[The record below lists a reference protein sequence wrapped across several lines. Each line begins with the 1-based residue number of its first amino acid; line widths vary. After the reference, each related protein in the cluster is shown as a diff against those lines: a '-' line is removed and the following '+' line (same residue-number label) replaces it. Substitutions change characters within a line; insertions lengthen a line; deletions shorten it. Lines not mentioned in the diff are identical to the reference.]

1 MKSHALQ
8 WVKPQPTPKQRRN
21 RRQAAPSLEYL
32 EDRLVPA
39 IINVNSSNYLS
50 LVGTAQPGDTVEFAA
65 GNYSQGL
72 NLSGMNGT
80 AGAWITFDGS
90 AGATILGTASQN
102 TVELDNTS
110 YLVFENF
117 TVDSQHLNDGIK
129 AGGGL
134 SNVSH
139 DIVIKNNSIINAD
152 SSQQTVGIST
162 KCIAWNWTI
171 QGNTINGA
179 GTGMYLGDSSGYA
192 PFINGVIQNNTVE
205 NTIGYGIEIKDQE
218 PYALVSGMPSSGTTI
233 LRNNEFLN
241 NDIQGAL
248 GQGAR
253 PNVMI
258 GGFPASGPGS
268 TDTYQIYG
276 NLIDNNVSSGDY
288 LMQVTGRATIHDNNL
303 INDSV
308 GGLNI
313 QPHYDDSGTL
323 FSPQQISVYD
333 NTIYDVGTGISGA
346 SSWPVVGNL
355 IFANNSGAPAGNIS
369 DSIANAGLYLTAPTT
384 APVAANFVPLAGKAQ
399 GAAVNLSQFGSD
411 LAYNVDYGGNA
422 RPSSDTTYGA
432 FEGSGTVVQPPAAPS
447 GLNAT
452 AGDGQVSLSWTG
464 SAGAASYNVY
474 RWNGSSYGL
483 LQNVGGTSFTDTG
496 LTDGTTYWYEVTAV
510 NSGGESG
517 PSNQVSAT
525 PQAVVTAPAPPTSLS
540 ATAGDG
546 QVALSWSGSAGAT
559 SYNVYRWN
567 GSSYGLLQN
576 VGGTF
581 FTDADLADGSTY
593 WYEVTAVNSGGE
605 SGPSNQVSA
614 TPQAALTYGLSASP
628 TSAAPGATVTVN
640 WTAPAGHSTSDWI
653 GLFAVGSPNSSYLAY
668 QYTTSAT
675 SGAVSFTAPATPGS
689 YEFRFLPNN
698 GYTSVASSNALQV
711 QAAVTVPPAPTSLA
725 ATAGDG
731 QVALSWSASTG
742 ADSYNVY
749 RWNGSGYG
757 FLQNV
762 GSTSLTDSGLSDG
775 TTYYYEVT
783 AVSSAG
789 ESGASNQVSAT
800 PQAAVTYSV
809 SASPSTAAPGG
820 TITVN
825 WTAPAGHSA
834 SDWIGLFTVGSAN
847 TSYLAYQ
854 YTTAET
860 GGSVAFTAP
869 STAGSYEFRYLP
881 NDGYTSVA
889 VSNAVQVQTP
899 VPAAPINLTATAG
912 SAKVALSWSPSDGAT
927 GYNIYRGT
935 ASGGETLIKSGVTGT
950 SFTNTNLTNG
960 KTYFYEVTA
969 VNSAGQSALST
980 EVSAKPHGLPV
991 ITKLSTTAGPTK
1003 GGNKITIY
1011 GSGLSGATGVYFGG
1025 VAATSFAV
1033 NSDSAITVVVPAH
1046 AAGTV
1051 DVTVVT
1057 ALGTSA
1063 LTTADHYTFVSR
1075 PVMASVSPN
1084 SGPTAGGTVVT
1095 ISGQNLTGATKVLF
1109 GKYAATSF
1117 VVNADGT
1124 LTAWAPA
1131 EAAGTI
1137 NIYVVSAGGSSATT
1151 TADRFRYF

>member
-8 WVKPQPTPKQRRN
+8 WVKPQQTPKQRGN
-21 RRQAAPSLEYL
+21 RRQAAPSLEHL

-39 IINVNSSNYLS
+39 IINVNPSNYLS
-50 LVGTAQPGDTVEFAA
+50 LVGTAQPGDNVEFAA
-65 GNYSQGL
+65 GNYTQGL

-139 DIVIKNNSIINAD
+139 DILIKNNTIINAD

-179 GTGMYLGDSSGYA
+179 GTGMYLGDSSGFA
-192 PFINGVIQNNTVE
+192 PFVNGIIANNTVE
-205 NTIGYGIEIKDQE
+205 NTIGYGMQIKDQE
-218 PYALVSGMPSSGTTI
+218 PYSLVAGMPSSGTTI
-233 LRNNEFLN
+233 IRNNMFLN

-288 LMQVTGRATIHDNNL
+288 LMQVTGRATIHDNIL

-308 GGLNI
+308 GGINI

-346 SSWPVVGNL
+346 ASWPVVGNL

-369 DSIANAGLYLTAPTT
+369 DSIANAGQYLTSPST
-384 APVAANFVPLAGKAQ
+384 APVAADFIPLAGKAQ
-399 GAAVNLSQFGSD
+399 GAAVNLSQFASD

-422 RPSSDTTYGA
+422 RPNSDTTYGA
-432 FEGSGTVVQPPAAPS
+432 FEGSGTVVQPPAAPT
-447 GLNAT
+447 GLTAT
-452 AGDGQVSLSWTG
+452 AGDSQVSLSWTG
-464 SAGAASYNVY
+464 SAGATSYNVY
-474 RWNGSSYGL
+474 RWYGSSYTL
-483 LQNVGGTSFTDTG
+483 LQNVGGTSFADTG
-496 LTDGTTYWYEVTAV
+496 LADGSTYWYEVTAV

-525 PQAVVTAPAPPTSLS
+525 PQAVVTAPAPPTNLS

-546 QVALSWSGSAGAT
+546 QVALSWSGSAGAA

-567 GSSYGLLQN
+567 GSSYGLLQS
-576 VGGTF
+576 VGGTS
-581 FTDADLADGSTY
+581 FTDAGLNDGTTY
-593 WYEVTAVNSGGE
+593 WYEVTAVN
-605 SGPSNQVSA
+605 
-614 TPQAALTYGLSASP
+614 
-628 TSAAPGATVTVN
+628 
-640 WTAPAGHSTSDWI
+640 
-653 GLFAVGSPNSSYLAY
+653 
-668 QYTTSAT
+668 
-675 SGAVSFTAPATPGS
+675 
-689 YEFRFLPNN
+689 
-698 GYTSVASSNALQV
+698 
-711 QAAVTVPPAPTSLA
+711 
-725 ATAGDG
+725 
-731 QVALSWSASTG
+731 
-742 ADSYNVY
+742 
-749 RWNGSGYG
+749 
-757 FLQNV
+757 
-762 GSTSLTDSGLSDG
+762 
-775 TTYYYEVT
+775 
-783 AVSSAG
+783 SAG

-800 PQAAVTYSV
+800 PQAAVNYSL
-809 SASPSTAAPGG
+809 SASPTSVAPGG
-820 TITVN
+820 TVTVN
-825 WTAPAGHSA
+825 WTAPAGHST
-834 SDWIGLFTVGSAN
+834 SDWIALFAVGSPN

-854 YTTAET
+854 YTTADT
-860 GGSVAFTAP
+860 GGSVTFTAP
-869 STAGSYEFRYLP
+869 GTPGSYEFRFLP

-899 VPAAPINLTATAG
+899 VPAAPSHLTATAG
-912 SAKVALSWSPSDGAT
+912 NAKVVLSWSASDGAT
-927 GYNIYRGT
+927 SYNIYRGT
-935 ASGGETLIKSGVTGT
+935 VSGGETLLKSGVTGT
-950 SFTNTNLTNG
+950 SFTNTGLTNG

-969 VNSAGQSALST
+969 VNSAGGSARST
-980 EVSAKPHGLPV
+980 EMSAKPQGLPA
-991 ITKLSTTAGPTK
+991 ITKLSTTAGPTS

-1011 GSGLSGATGVYFGG
+1011 GSGLTGATGVYFGG
-1025 VAATSFAV
+1025 VAATSFTV
-1033 NSDSAITVVVPAH
+1033 NTNGSITVVVPAH

-1057 ALGTSA
+1057 ALGRSA
-1063 LTTADHYTFVSR
+1063 LTAADHYTFLSR
-1075 PVMASVSPN
+1075 PVVTSVSPN
-1084 SGPTAGGTVVT
+1084 SGPTAGGTAVT

-1109 GKYAATSF
+1109 GKYAATSV

-1131 EAAGTI
+1131 EAAGTV
-1137 NIYVVSAGGSSATT
+1137 NILVISPGGTSAAT
-1151 TADRFRYF
+1151 TADRFRYV